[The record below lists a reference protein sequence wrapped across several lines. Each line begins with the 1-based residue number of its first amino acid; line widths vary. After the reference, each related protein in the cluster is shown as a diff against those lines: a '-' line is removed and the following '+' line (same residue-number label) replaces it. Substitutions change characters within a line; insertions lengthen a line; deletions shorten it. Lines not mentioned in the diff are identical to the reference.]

1 MVFSANSRNSAG
13 TSSFGSIMPSS
24 SGLNGA
30 LPHFQNGVLALFAPS
45 GFSITNLFRGIQ
57 RSSSGCT
64 QTPGAVSCLLPPLA
78 RAYQSLIKVKV
89 LHSRWLGSLLAGSDL
104 HFDQGHR
111 LQCPG
116 VTFAL
121 LRTPKN
127 ALRDVSHARRTH
139 RMR

>member
-1 MVFSANSRNSAG
+1 MVFSANSRSSAG

-30 LPHFQNGVLALFAPS
+30 LPHFQNGVFAPFAPG
-45 GFSITNLFRGIQ
+45 GFGITNLFQ

-64 QTPGAVSCLLPPLA
+64 QTKGAVSCLVLPL
-78 RAYQSLIKVKV
+78 
-89 LHSRWLGSLLAGSDL
+89 SRCVPELDQGQGPAFQWLGSLLAGSDL

-127 ALRDVSHARRTH
+127 ALRDI
-139 RMR
+139 